1 MPTSDEESPVNDRD
15 KREPRFTEVR
25 DLDADNTV
33 MYTPPV
39 SDKGQL
45 NRALRIAINE
55 AQTLANY
62 YDNVAK
68 QLSLLADQVEQTK

>member
-1 MPTSDEESPVNDRD
+1 MNDQHNQ
-15 KREPRFTEVR
+15 E
-25 DLDADNTV
+25 
-33 MYTPPV
+33 M

-45 NRALRIAINE
+45 NRALRLAIAE

-68 QLSLLADQVEQTK
+68 QLSLLADQVETTK